1 VFFLTGVPQG
11 QVPDPETRPGRA
23 VADMFTSIA
32 PTYDLLNH
40 LLSLNVDRRWRR
52 VTTTALAAGPADRVL
67 DLCTG
72 SGDLAF
78 SLMGRSRA
86 RVVGA
91 DFSEG
96 MLAVA
101 KQKAKKTGQLLPLV
115 QADAMALPFLDG
127 SFDGL
132 MVAFGVRN
140 FENLDGG
147 LREMARVLRT
157 GGRLAIL
164 EFSSPDQSFFGT
176 LYRFYFSHILP
187 RIGRLVSGAA
197 GPYSYLP
204 ATVDGFPHPSALA
217 GMLSSAGFQ
226 VLDQRPLTGGI
237 ATLHLC
243 VKPSGSP
250 VAAPS
255 GRMAP

>member
-1 VFFLTGVPQG
+1 MTGATLG
-11 QVPDPETRPGRA
+11 QVPDPKTRPGRA
-23 VADMFTSIA
+23 VADMFSAIA
-32 PTYDLLNH
+32 STYDLLNH

-52 VTTTALAAGPADRVL
+52 VTTAALAAGPDDRVL

-72 SGDLAF
+72 TGDLAF
-78 SLMGRSRA
+78 SLMGDSGT

-91 DFSEG
+91 DFSAG

-101 KQKAKKTGQLLPLV
+101 KQKARKRGQPFPLV
-115 QADAMALPFLDG
+115 QADAMALPFSDG

-140 FENLDGG
+140 FENLDAG

-164 EFSSPDQSFFGT
+164 EFSSPDRSLFGA
-176 LYRFYFSHILP
+176 LYRFYFSRVLP
-187 RIGRLVSGAA
+187 RIGRFVSGAA

-204 ATVDGFPHPSALA
+204 ATVEGFPNPPALA
-217 GMLSSAGFQ
+217 GMLSAAGFQ
-226 VLDQRPLTGGI
+226 VLEQRSLTGGI

-243 VKPSGSP
+243 LKALATPA
-250 VAAPS
+250 AAPS